1 MNVKSAIRIVTAIA
15 LVTGLFTGP
24 VITATADP
32 GPPRTAAAK
41 TETLIKKKCLKGF
54 RADWRVLNH
63 DVWAHAYDYYEGR
76 RKAEQAM
83 SDQMRWILA
92 DPEAHDLI
100 PVFEQQAAD
109 DRAQYQ
115 PVVAKLRDDNFKDI
129 KAFQSKYLHNGCLSK
144 AGAAVFNDGIRDLR
158 ASFKDIYKAH
168 EQLFRVN
175 LAVQTAQMD
184 LAAQCMQ
191 DADLE
196 AATIEENWQRSS
208 KHFLRLRHPS

>member
-1 MNVKSAIRIVTAIA
+1 MNVKHAIRIVTSIA
-15 LVTGLFTGP
+15 LVTGLFAGP
-24 VITATADP
+24 TISATADP
-32 GPPRTAAAK
+32 GPPRTTAAK

-54 RADWRVLNH
+54 RADWRKLNYE
-63 DVWAHAYDYYEGR
+63 VWAHAYDYYEGR
-76 RKAEQAM
+76 RKAEQVM
-83 SDQMRWILA
+83 FDQMRWALA

-100 PVFEQQAAD
+100 PVFEQAAAV

-129 KAFQSKYLHNGCLSK
+129 KGFQSKYLRNGCLSK
-144 AGAAVFNDGIRDLR
+144 PGTAVFSDGIRDLR

-175 LAVQTAQMD
+175 LALQTAQMD
-184 LAAQCMQ
+184 LATQCMQ

-196 AATIEENWQRSS
+196 AATIEESWRRSWG
-208 KHFLRLRHPS
+208 HFIKLRFPS